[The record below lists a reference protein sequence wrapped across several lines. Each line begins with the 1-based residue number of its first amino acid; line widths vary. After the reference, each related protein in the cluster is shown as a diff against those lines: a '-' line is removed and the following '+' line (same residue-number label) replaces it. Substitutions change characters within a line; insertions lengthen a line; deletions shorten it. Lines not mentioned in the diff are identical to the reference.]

1 MMKGKKENHFI
12 FYFFLK
18 VFDPR
23 SNKYILTDNNAE
35 SDEEDS
41 ADNEE
46 IEDANEDESEEV
58 IKKPYAEIDSEN
70 ESDSEVEENE
80 DVEESAIEKTRQAV
94 RDALGV
100 AGSVTDTVSIC
111 Y

>member
-1 MMKGKKENHFI
+1 MKWKKGNQFI
-12 FYFFLK
+12 CYIFLK

-23 SNKYILTDNNAE
+23 SNKYILTDNKVE
-35 SDEEDS
+35 SDEDGS
-41 ADNEE
+41 ADDEE
-46 IEDANEDESEEV
+46 IEDVNENESEEV
-58 IKKPYAEIDSEN
+58 TKKTFAEIDSEN